1 MADQPLTRDA
11 WVNDFVVE
19 VQRLRV
25 DLQHS
30 LKYLHAVAQS
40 EWARTGGK
48 DDPRV
53 GAKQW
58 NQRVR
63 SARP

>member
-1 MADQPLTRDA
+1 MPDQPITREA
-11 WVNDFVVE
+11 WVNDFIVE

-30 LKYLHAVAQS
+30 VKYLNLVAQT

-48 DDPRV
+48 DGPRV
-53 GAKQW
+53 EAKQW

>member
-1 MADQPLTRDA
+1 MPDRPLTRDT
-11 WVNDFVVE
+11 WVNDFIVE
-19 VQRLRV
+19 VQRLRA
-25 DLQHS
+25 DLQHR
-30 LKYLHAVAQS
+30 LKYLLVAQS

-48 DDPRV
+48 DGPRV
-53 GAKQW
+53 TAKQW